1 MNTMTR
7 KTRIE
12 RYNSNVIQISGQQEK
27 ILRELAHYKFLTVS
41 QLDRLGVGYKKR
53 IYDNLKKL
61 VEKGLIKHADYK
73 SLLRY
78 GKQLERIHYLTPKA
92 AKLLVE
98 NTPNLHYD
106 HIRYPK
112 STTTI
117 FTHDYLH
124 RVSSVNTQIA
134 INEWLH
140 ANDFNLIHYDTYFDV
155 VGSRKKEETEP
166 MRTVTRIDF
175 GNGYYL
181 DPDGIVVFEKVD
193 KPKIF
198 LIEVYNGK
206 DTKRIL
212 EQLRKHVYVVKHGL
226 AASKYNIK
234 TTAKVISTFENE
246 SNMKAVMERCKIDP
260 YFQFEGIENYFFFG
274 LAEIANEDFEHGF
287 INLNGE
293 CVLMSSM

>member
-1 MNTMTR
+1 MSTMTR

-27 ILRELAHYKFLTVS
+27 ILRELAQYKFLTVS

-61 VEKGLIKHADYK
+61 VDKGLIKHADYK

-106 HIRYPK
+106 NIRYPK
-112 STTTI
+112 SSTTI

-140 ANDFNLIHYDTYFDV
+140 ANDFTLIYYDTYFDV
-155 VGSRKKEETEP
+155 VGSRKKEDTEP

-175 GNGYYL
+175 GNGYFL
-181 DPDGIVVFEKVD
+181 DPDGIVVFEKAA
-193 KPKIF
+193 KTKIF

-206 DTKRIL
+206 DTKRVL

-287 INLNGE
+287 INLKGD